1 MVYLKIPIPISICF
15 SLWVCILYKDK
26 WKLQKGKVILF
37 YFQTTTSYSSC
48 ILVRQ
53 KHILLQKKRMLKVQ
67 KFKKVKIINIL
78 MHLIYF
84 PSLTQKRKH
93 VQWKYYHHNTHQ
105 HIFQQVLLRRG
116 LTIWGS
122 NPWYEFVKCAFV
134 PDLKIKVKKLA
145 SQTHDNF
152 FLNIVFIQ
160 ENSKLFFL
168 FLVCPW
174 ARWD

>member
-26 WKLQKGKVILF
+26 WKLQKGKAILF
-37 YFQTTTSYSSC
+37 YFQTTTSYSCC
-48 ILVRQ
+48 ILLRQ
-53 KHILLQKKRMLKVQ
+53 KHVLLQKKKKRMLKVQ

-93 VQWKYYHHNTHQ
+93 VQWKYFHHNTHQ

-145 SQTHDNF
+145 SQTHDI
-152 FLNIVFIQ
+152 FLI
-160 ENSKLFFL
+160 
-168 FLVCPW
+168 
-174 ARWD
+174 